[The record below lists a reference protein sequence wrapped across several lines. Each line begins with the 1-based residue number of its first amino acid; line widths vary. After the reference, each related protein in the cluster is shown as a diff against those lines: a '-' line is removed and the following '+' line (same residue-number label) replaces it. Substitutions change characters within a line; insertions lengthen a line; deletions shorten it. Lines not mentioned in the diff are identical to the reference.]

1 MKLTPIDIQQ
11 QQFGRQM
18 RGYGRT
24 EVDAFL
30 EIIGEQLGEV
40 ARENADLKIQLKCQE
55 EELGHHRD
63 RESTMREALIT
74 AQRAL
79 EEIRD
84 NAQKEAHLIIS
95 DAELKAEKI
104 LHNAHGRV
112 SRILEDVSELK
123 RQRIRAIEELRG
135 VLNTHEKLL
144 DVHTESVATDE
155 TDEDASVTVLGRL
168 RAPAPPAE
176 EPTGS
181 SRFG

>member
-1 MKLTPIDIQQ
+1 
-11 QQFGRQM
+11 
-18 RGYGRT
+18 
-24 EVDAFL
+24 
-30 EIIGEQLGEV
+30 
-40 ARENADLKIQLKCQE
+40 
-55 EELGHHRD
+55 
-63 RESTMREALIT
+63 MREALIT

-112 SRILEDVSELK
+112 GRILEDVTELK
-123 RQRIRAIEELRG
+123 RQRVRAIEELRG

-144 DVHTESVATDE
+144 EVQSE
-155 TDEDASVTVLGRL
+155 TVEADDNTEDASVTVLGRL

-176 EPTGS
+176 EPKGS
-181 SRFG
+181 TRFG